1 MHSIQT
7 TKLFEKDVIK
17 AQKRGKDLAKLKAI
31 INELVNRRVLPTKY
45 KDHKLTGHYIGFKE
59 CHIEPDWLLVY
70 KIANNILYLVRTGT
84 HADLF

>member
-1 MHSIQT
+1 VHSIQT

-17 AQKRGKDLAKLKAI
+17 AQKRGKDLAKLKFV
-31 INELVNRRVLPTKY
+31 INELVNNKVLPTKY
-45 KDHKLTGHYIGFKE
+45 KDHKLTGNYIGFKE

>member
-7 TKLFEKDVIK
+7 TKLFEKDVNK
-17 AQKRGKDLAKLKAI
+17 AQKRGKDLAKLKFV
-31 INELVNRRVLPTKY
+31 INELVNNKVLPTKY
-45 KDHKLTGHYIGFKE
+45 KDHKLTGNYIGFKE

-70 KIANNILYLVRTGT
+70 KIANNILYLVRTGI